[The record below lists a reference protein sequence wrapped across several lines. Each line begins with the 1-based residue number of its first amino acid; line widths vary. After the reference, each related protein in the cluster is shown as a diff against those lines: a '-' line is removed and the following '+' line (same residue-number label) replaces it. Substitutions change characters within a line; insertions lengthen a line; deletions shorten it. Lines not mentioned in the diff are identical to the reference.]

1 MNDKMTF
8 KSIRVPEP
16 LMDDMKV
23 LKNAYEECY
32 GKKMTF
38 EDVIRKMMSSIEV
51 GDPTVWE
58 MYCTIQASRA
68 EMQERINSLK
78 NS

>member
-1 MNDKMTF
+1 
-8 KSIRVPEP
+8 
-16 LMDDMKV
+16 MDDMKV